1 MGSRF
6 SFNEGFSQVK
16 RKDLPAVKQAIMEA
30 IGIRTR
36 ASWLSRLNGKVEP
49 KVSEAE
55 AIEAIFKQYGITKV
69 WGEVKHNKSN

>member
-6 SFNEGFSQVK
+6 SFNQGFMQVQK
-16 RKDLPAVKQAIMEA
+16 KDLPAVKQAIMEA
-30 IGIRTR
+30 LKIGTR

-55 AIEAIFKQYGITKV
+55 AIEKIFKQYGITKV
-69 WGEVKHNKSN
+69 WGEVKHNKAN

>member
-6 SFNEGFSQVK
+6 SFNQGFMQVQK
-16 RKDLPAVKQAIMEA
+16 KDLPAVKQAIMDA
-30 IGIRTR
+30 IGIQTR

-55 AIEAIFKQYGITKV
+55 AIEGIFKKYGITKI
-69 WGEVKHNKSN
+69 WGNYNESK